1 MSLVDRNV
9 TVLGGGIGGLAAA
22 LALAGRGAR
31 VRLLEQADAF
41 AEVGAG
47 LQITP
52 NGSAVLAGLG
62 LAAELSAIGMQLQA
76 VELRDYRRP
85 EPLLRLEMTRS
96 RHGNPHP
103 YLLVHRADLIDMLAN
118 AARLRGVDLCLGHK
132 VCDIRVL
139 ADECRLT
146 LEQGKQEHAEILVA
160 ADGLHSLGRGV
171 LGHASKPRFTGQ
183 VAWRSTVPS
192 RLVGGQNAPEA
203 KVYMGPKR
211 HLVTYP
217 LRRGE
222 LVNVIAVAERQEWAA
237 EGWSHQVDSTDMRR
251 SFSSWAPEVGR
262 LLMVAEVVHLWGLF
276 QHPVAECWANGRLV
290 LLGDACHPTLPFMA
304 QGANMALED
313 GWVLAAML
321 AREDRPE
328 AAFQTYHAAR
338 VHRVKRI
345 VARSTGN
352 TGIYHMSAL
361 PARGAMHMG
370 MRLLNRIAA
379 DQMLARFDWLYG
391 HDVTAIYP

>member
-1 MSLVDRNV
+1 MSLADRNI

-41 AEVGAG
+41 SEVGAG

-62 LAAELSAIGMQLQA
+62 LAAELSAISMPLQA

-85 EPLLRLEMTRS
+85 KPLLRLDMARAH
-96 RHGNPHP
+96 HGNPHP
-103 YLLVHRADLIDMLAN
+103 YLLVHRADLIGLLAD
-118 AARLRGVDLCLGHK
+118 AAQRCGVDLCLGRK
-132 VCDIRVL
+132 VSEIRLL
-139 ADECRLT
+139 ADGCRLMF
-146 LEQGKQEHAEILVA
+146 EQGGPEHAEILVA

-171 LGHASKPRFTGQ
+171 LGHAGKPRFTGQ
-183 VAWRSTVPS
+183 VAWRTTVPS
-192 RLVGGQNAPEA
+192 SQVGGQIAPEA
-203 KVYMGPKR
+203 RVYMGPKR

-217 LRRGE
+217 LRQGD
-222 LVNVIAVAERQEWAA
+222 LVNVVAVAERQAWTA
-237 EGWSHQVDSTDMRR
+237 EGWSHQVDSADLRR
-251 SFSSWAPEVGR
+251 SFSSWAPETGR
-262 LLMVAEVVHLWGLF
+262 LLMAAEVVHLWGLF
-276 QHPVAECWANGRLV
+276 QHPVADSWSRGRLV

-313 GWVLAAML
+313 GWVLAATL

-328 AAFQTYHAAR
+328 AAFQAYHASR
-338 VHRVKRI
+338 VQRVRRI

-352 TGIYHMSAL
+352 TGIYHMSAQ

-370 MRLLNRIAA
+370 MRLVNKIAA
-379 DQMLARFDWLYG
+379 DRMLTRFDWLYG